1 MKKIKTLSKI
11 ILRVLYTWKKAN
23 FVIPSFNNKYADW
36 IIYEPEFFKIRTL
49 GSDNHQRVMGA
60 YYYLFKNNQN
70 VTIYTKY
77 DVGKFSNKKI
87 LFFGETLNSYKFLDH
102 SAVVR
107 FMSENLIKQNNQV
120 FPDTHEA
127 ALWENKAYM
136 HKVFDERNIRTP
148 KSTIFNL
155 KSLKNEELINLSY
168 PLLIKEEHSC
178 SAFGVHKL
186 NSYKEIVSL
195 LKSDKVSSMNDRVI
209 CQELLNIRRDLRVI
223 IVGDKIVLHYWRI
236 NLADEWKP
244 TSTGHGSEV
253 DFVTFPEQW
262 RGWIMDTFKRLDMK
276 TGAFDIAWQNDDL
289 DTEPYIL
296 EVSPFYQPNPKP
308 YKNMDINYGDW
319 KKTVSLK
326 NSYLFGFIDVMFDI
340 QEELV
345 NNLCKQFNDS
355 KIRES

>member
-1 MKKIKTLSKI
+1 MKKIKALSKL

-23 FVIPSFNNKYADW
+23 FVIPSFNNKDADW
-36 IIYEPEFFKIRTL
+36 IIYEPTFFNVRTL
-49 GSDNHQRVMGA
+49 SSDNHQRVIA
-60 YYYLFKNNQN
+60 SYFYLKEKKNS
-70 VTIYTKY
+70 VTIYTKK
-77 DVGKFSNKKI
+77 DIGIFSNKKI
-87 LFFGETLNSYKFLDH
+87 LFFGEALNSYKFLDH

-107 FMSENLIKQNNQV
+107 FVSENLIKQNNQV
-120 FPDTHEA
+120 FPDPHEA

-148 KSTIFNL
+148 MSTILYLNNL
-155 KSLKNEELINLSY
+155 QNEELRNLSY

-186 NSYKEIVSL
+186 NSYDEMINL
-195 LKSDKVSSMNDRVI
+195 LKTDKVSSMNDRVI
-209 CQELLNIRRDLRVI
+209 CQELLNIKRDLRVI
-223 IVGDKIVLHYWRI
+223 IVGEKIVLHYWRI

-253 DFVTFPEQW
+253 DFVTFPEQC

-276 TGAFDIAWQNDDL
+276 TGAFDIAWQNDDFES
-289 DTEPYIL
+289 EPYIL